1 MTMADDERTEPPAEE
16 PDETF
21 VAPSSEEAAPETG
34 SDQAAPDEPAG
45 DEAAPDEPAEDE
57 AADDETADDETA
69 DDETADEHGPE
80 KPRTDAPAA
89 AAVPKRLTGWS
100 ALVSALHPRATR
112 AQVLAGVLCAV
123 LGFAVV
129 VQVRQAGAAN
139 LSGLRTDELVRLL
152 DETTTSAD
160 QLSREATSLQAE
172 RDQLQSGSS
181 SRQAAIDAARRSA
194 AMQGILSGRLP
205 AEGPGVRISLQD
217 PNGTIRPVTMLNM
230 LEELRNA
237 GAEAI
242 QVGDQRVT
250 ASSAFTGASGAIQID
265 GVTLKPPYVWL
276 VIGDPDTIQTAL
288 QIPGGA
294 LAYVRNDGGT
304 GDVAKVQHVAINAI
318 RVLPDPKYATLAPAP
333 AS

>member
-1 MTMADDERTEPPAEE
+1 MTMADDERTDPPAHEPE
-16 PDETF
+16 DDSVAPASDEAAIDAIGETAPDET
-21 VAPSSEEAAPETG
+21 ASDEAANDETG
-34 SDQAAPDEPAG
+34 SDELAHDEPAS
-45 DEAAPDEPAEDE
+45 DERASDEP
-57 AADDETADDETA
+57 
-69 DDETADEHGPE
+69 GPKQPR
-80 KPRTDAPAA
+80 KPAPAD

-100 ALVSALHPRATR
+100 ALVSALRPRATR
-112 AQVLAGVLCAV
+112 AQVLAGVLCAA

-129 VQVRQAGAAN
+129 VQVRQAGDTN
-139 LSGLRTDELVRLL
+139 LSGLRTDDLVRLL

-181 SRQAAIDAARRSA
+181 SRQAAIDAARRGA

-304 GDVAKVQHVAINAI
+304 GDVAKVQHVSISAL
-318 RVLPDPKYATLAPAP
+318 RDLPDPKYATLAPAP
-333 AS
+333 PP